1 MMIAVKTWLKLICDA
16 DICHHVGYR
25 YLHCEHERCE
35 AIVATDVE
43 AGGRVGQ
50 QQLDHL
56 HLLMM
61 MMVLMMRMMAMMRMI
76 MMMMLRQVAG
86 WASSSLTTSTFS

>member
-1 MMIAVKTWLKLICDA
+1 MMAVKTWLKLICDA

-25 YLHCEHERCE
+25 YLHCEHEGGE
-35 AIVATDVE
+35 AIVAADVE

-61 MMVLMMRMMAMMRMI
+61 VMMRMM
-76 MMMMLRQVAG
+76 MMMMMIKTIFTRC
-86 WASSSLTTSTFS
+86 